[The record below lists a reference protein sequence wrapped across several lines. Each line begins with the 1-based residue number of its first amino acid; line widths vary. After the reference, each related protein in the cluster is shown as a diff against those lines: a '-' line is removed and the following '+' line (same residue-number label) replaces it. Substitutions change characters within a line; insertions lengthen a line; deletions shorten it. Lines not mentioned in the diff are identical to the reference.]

1 MACHC
6 VICMRL
12 GGIASPCRLLPSAPS
27 RNSMDLPVL
36 ASSAALKPCLKA
48 NPMPTV
54 LTIGSLHYDIMIE
67 ATALPRR
74 DETAVGSR
82 WYPKFGG
89 KGGNQAVAVAKAGGS
104 SRMAGAVG
112 DDAFGAFLRDGLK
125 RGGVDDRFIATIAG
139 TGSGMSVAILDSN
152 GDYAATIVSGA
163 NLCIAPQTLDDP
175 ALWRDVVL
183 LVLQNEI
190 TDATNLAAAQQA
202 RVRGIPSLLN
212 AAPFRP
218 LTPEMTALI
227 DILVVNAVEA
237 EMLGTAPVAGLAQ
250 AAQAAATLAPRFA
263 TVIVTAGSAGLACA
277 GQGGVFT
284 VPAEPVKAVSSHGAG
299 DAFIGT
305 LAASLASGTALQ
317 AACTAAS
324 QAAARHVAGL

>member
-1 MACHC
+1 
-6 VICMRL
+6 
-12 GGIASPCRLLPSAPS
+12 
-27 RNSMDLPVL
+27 
-36 ASSAALKPCLKA
+36 
-48 NPMPTV
+48 MPIV

-67 ATALPRR
+67 ASALPRR

-89 KGGNQAVAVAKAGGS
+89 KGGNQAVAVARAGAV

-112 DDAFGAFLRDGLK
+112 DDAFGVFLQGGLQQ
-125 RGGVDDRFIATIAG
+125 GGVDARFVAIIPG
-139 TGSGMSVAILDSN
+139 TGSGMSVAIQDRQ

-163 NLCIAPQTLDDP
+163 NLCLATETLEDP
-175 ALWRDVVL
+175 ALWQDVAL

-190 TDATNLAAAQQA
+190 SDVANLAAARQA
-202 RVRGIPSLLN
+202 HARGIPTLLN

-218 LTPEMTALI
+218 LAPDMAGLI

-237 EMLGTAPVAGLAQ
+237 EMMGAAPVTDLAS
-250 AAQAAATLAPRFA
+250 AARAAATLAPRFA

-277 GQGGVFT
+277 GQGIPGFT
-284 VPAEPVKAVSSHGAG
+284 VPAEQVTAVSSHGAG

-305 LAASLASGTALQ
+305 LAAGLASGQALQ
-317 AACTAAS
+317 AACRAAS